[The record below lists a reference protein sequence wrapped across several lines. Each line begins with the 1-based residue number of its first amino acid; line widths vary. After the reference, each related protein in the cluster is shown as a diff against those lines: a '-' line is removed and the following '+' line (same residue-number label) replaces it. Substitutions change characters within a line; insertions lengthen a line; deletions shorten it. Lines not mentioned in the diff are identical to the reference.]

1 MAINLDDIKQKLPE
15 NLQKH
20 SNLKTVAGILV
31 ILFALS
37 LLSLVLLQIT
47 NKKDYAVLFANLGP
61 HEAGQVLTELQKEN
75 IPYKI
80 EGNGSIIL
88 VPEDQVYEVRLKL
101 ASKGIPSGGGTI
113 GFELFNEPKLGITQF
128 QENINYI
135 RALEGELERTIRQ
148 IDAVVDAKVN
158 IALPKESIFMREE
171 DQPKASVIV
180 KLYPGKDLTK
190 EQVKAIVFLVSRAVP
205 KLKPDN
211 ITVVDNQGRVL
222 SDLLDEDSPSAIADK
237 NVEIKRKLE
246 RQIEKN
252 IQSMLAKALGPEKV
266 IVRATVE
273 IETGKLKQQD
283 EIYDPDKTAVVSE
296 RRIKEE
302 IKTKKKNEI
311 GPPGTSTNV
320 PPIMDLEQDK
330 YVIEK
335 KKDDKTK
342 NYDVSKSIIQKSQP
356 IFKIK
361 KISVGVLIDGKY
373 EKIKDKDGN
382 EKYQFKPR
390 PPEEIKQYEELIK
403 SAIGYDPKRGDK
415 VTVVSVPFETKV
427 EKLVKES
434 EKKAKMTTKNIILLA
449 ATMLIGLSLLIV
461 IIAIVLKSKRQKR
474 LELQEGYGGLSPD
487 ILSSMASA
495 KEREETTISIEKE
508 PAYIKIM
515 KLADENPQIL
525 AMLISQWLKED

>member
-1 MAINLDDIKQKLPE
+1 MAINLDNLKQKLPE
-15 NLQKH
+15 RLQKH
-20 SNLKTVAGILV
+20 FNLKTLAGILV

-37 LLSLVLLQIT
+37 LFSLILLQIA
-47 NKKDYAVLFANLGP
+47 NKKDYAVLFANLDP
-61 HEAGQVLTELQKEN
+61 QEAGQVLTELQKEN

-88 VPEDQVYEVRLKL
+88 VPEDLVHETRLKL
-101 ASKGIPSGGGTI
+101 AAKGIPSGGGTI
-113 GFELFNEPKLGITQF
+113 GFEIFNEPKLGITQF

-148 IDAVVDAKVN
+148 IDSVADAKVN
-158 IALPKESIFMREE
+158 IAMPKESIFMREQDE
-171 DQPKASVIV
+171 PKASVIV
-180 KLYPGKDLTK
+180 KLYPGRSLTK
-190 EQVKAIVFLVSRAVP
+190 EQVKAIVFLVSRSVP
-205 KLKPDN
+205 KLKPEN
-211 ITVVDNQGRVL
+211 VTVVDNQGRVL
-222 SDLLDEDSPSAIADK
+222 SDLLDEESPTALAGK

-246 RQIEKN
+246 RQIEKS

-266 IVRATVE
+266 IVRASVE

-320 PPIMDLEQDK
+320 PPIMDLDQDK

-335 KKDDKTK
+335 KKDDRTK
-342 NYDVSKSIIQKSQP
+342 NYEVSKSIVQKSQP
-356 IFKIK
+356 IFRIK

-373 EKIKDKDGN
+373 EKVKDKDGN
-382 EKYQFKPR
+382 ETFKFSPR
-390 PPEEIKQYEELIK
+390 PPEELKQYEELIK
-403 SAIGYDPKRGDK
+403 SAIGYDPKRGDTVK
-415 VTVVSVPFETKV
+415 VVSVPFETKV
-427 EKLVKES
+427 EKLTAEVE
-434 EKKAKMTTKNIILLA
+434 AKQKMATKNLILLA

-461 IIAIVLKSKRQKR
+461 IIAIVIKSKKQKQ
-474 LELQEGYGGLSPD
+474 LELQEGYGALSPD
-487 ILSSMASA
+487 VLSSMASTRE
-495 KEREETTISIEKE
+495 KEVETANIEKE
-508 PAYIKIM
+508 PSYIKIM
-515 KLADENPQIL
+515 KIADENPQIL